1 VIPEH
6 SGDWTDWWADGLG
19 SGARPLGYARRAQH
33 AVRHA
38 ETLHTLA
45 GTPAL
50 SEVDAVYDKL
60 GLFDEHTWGAAN
72 PWHDHED
79 GFDSGGLQWAR
90 KCEMAY
96 SGADDAEDLRHAGAH
111 RLGARLAPAGGA
123 LASYLIANL
132 GPADR
137 TDLAEAFLPASVVPL
152 DQRVTIMDARTG
164 SAVPH
169 HEEAVRPEDWPTR
182 PAGRRLSFVL
192 ADVPAVGHA
201 RVDVIAG
208 TGPAVAEE
216 LDGWQIENEYY
227 RVSVDPREGTLTSM
241 FDKRAGR
248 ELVNAA
254 AYAGMNQY
262 VHERYSTAPHVNH
275 LSGHIEAAHGDLAL
289 LAGRSI
295 GRRASLV
302 RATRTAVGETLD
314 IELDG
319 EGARWLRTTITLTAG
334 VARVDV
340 TNRLYKE
347 GAPAKE
353 SVFFAFPFA
362 MPAPVAW
369 ELTGGVGGGDAPTVP
384 GAAHHLTPVR
394 HWVAFDDGEVTAAW
408 ATLHAPLVM
417 FGDIYLPY
425 APFPPTIAPEPA
437 EPGTVYSWAMN
448 NIWDTNFPAQQQG
461 ETTFRYA
468 VGSKAGAEPRE
479 LGQAVAAGFTDAFV
493 AVPLTGEGAVAPPD
507 DRYAA
512 VDHPLVRVAA
522 IGPSRRGHDLVVY
535 LASAAPDPVTVALRV
550 PGTRAAF
557 VGTSLERSL
566 SAVSVEDGAA
576 SVPVPAGGFV
586 AVSIDKGQS

>member
-1 VIPEH
+1 
-6 SGDWTDWWADGLG
+6 
-19 SGARPLGYARRAQH
+19 
-33 AVRHA
+33 
-38 ETLHTLA
+38 
-45 GTPAL
+45 
-50 SEVDAVYDKL
+50 
-60 GLFDEHTWGAAN
+60 
-72 PWHDHED
+72 
-79 GFDSGGLQWAR
+79 
-90 KCEMAY
+90 
-96 SGADDAEDLRHAGAH
+96 
-111 RLGARLAPAGGA
+111 
-123 LASYLIANL
+123 
-132 GPADR
+132 
-137 TDLAEAFLPASVVPL
+137 
-152 DQRVTIMDARTG
+152 
-164 SAVPH
+164 VPH

-192 ADVPAVGHA
+192 AGVPAVGHA
-201 RVDVIAG
+201 RVDVVGG
-208 TGPAVAEE
+208 TGPAVAEQ
-216 LDGWQIENEYY
+216 LDGWQVENEYY
-227 RVSVDPREGTLTSM
+227 RVSVDPRDGTLTSV

-275 LSGHIEAAHGDLAL
+275 LSGHVEAPHDDLAL

-302 RATRTAVGETLD
+302 RATRTAVGETLEV
-314 IELDG
+314 ELDAD
-319 EGARWLRTTITLTAG
+319 GARWLRTTVTLTAG

-369 ELTGGVGGGDAPTVP
+369 ELTGGVGGGDTPTVP
-384 GAAHHLTPVR
+384 GAARHMTPIR

-425 APFPPTIAPEPA
+425 APFPPTVAPEPA

-468 VGSKAGAEPRE
+468 IGSAPGASPRE
-479 LGQAVAAGFTDAFV
+479 LGVAVAAGFTDAFV
-493 AVPLTGEGAVAPPD
+493 AAPLTGEGPAAPPD
-507 DRYAA
+507 DRWAT

-522 IGPSRRGHDLVVY
+522 IAPSRRGHDLVVY
-535 LASAAPDPVTVALRV
+535 LSSAAAEPAAVSLRV
-550 PGTRAAF
+550 PGMRTAF
-557 VGTSLERSL
+557 VGTSLERAL
-566 SAVSVEDGAA
+566 DELPVLDGAA
-576 SVPVPAGGFV
+576 TVTVPAGGFV
-586 AVSIDKGQS
+586 AVAVDRAHAVDRAYAVDRAHALDRALS